1 MLLPRGFANFT
12 EATLGFAL
20 SAAGEAIY
28 LVNSN
33 QTRVLDAIL
42 FEGQESGVSTGRA
55 PDGGPGLYRLA
66 APTPGTTNSAAREK
80 QIVINEIMYHPI
92 TDNENDEWVELF
104 NRGPGAVDLGG
115 WRFTAGIEFTIPSNT
130 VVAANSYLVVAKNVS
145 RLLSAYTNLQAANC
159 VGNFSGSL
167 RNSGERLALAMPD
180 TIVSTN
186 GGLAVTNLIDIVVDE
201 VSYGQGGRWGQ
212 WADGG
217 GSSLELMDAR
227 GDNRLPSNWADSDET
242 GKAPWTTVSV
252 TALLDNGGTTMP
264 FRSEEHTSELQ
275 SPC

>member
-1 MLLPRGFANFT
+1 MLFRSINEFLAHTDPPALDFIELHNHGTTLVNLSGCWLSDDPATNKFRIPEGTMLSPRGFAHFT

-33 QTRVLDAIL
+33 QTRVLDAVL
-42 FEGQESGVSTGRA
+42 FEGQENGVSTGRA

-66 APTPGTTNSAAREK
+66 APTPGTTNSTAREK

-92 TDNENDEWVELF
+92 TDDENDEWVELF

-130 VVAANSYLVVAKNVS
+130 VVAANGYLVVAKNVS

-159 VGNFSGSL
+159 VGNFSGSPKFL
-167 RNSGERLALAMPD
+167 TDRIGNYEEIEPYFQL
-180 TIVSTN
+180 
-186 GGLAVTNLIDIVVDE
+186 
-201 VSYGQGGRWGQ
+201 
-212 WADGG
+212 
-217 GSSLELMDAR
+217 
-227 GDNRLPSNWADSDET
+227 NRLQCI
-242 GKAPWTTVSV
+242 G
-252 TALLDNGGTTMP
+252 L
-264 FRSEEHTSELQ
+264 RS
-275 SPC
+275 